1 MTIKMK
7 KYTKLIFKIL
17 VSAVFLF
24 WIIFKVDW
32 RNVVENVSNLN
43 IFYLFFYIIVVVL
56 GIAISS
62 YKWKVLANFKGI
74 QLSFLEFFKFYLT
87 GTFIN
92 NFMPSFVGGDT
103 FKAYETGKAQGKYIE
118 SASSVFMD
126 RITGL
131 FGATILALIFSL
143 LNIIKVIDSKVLII
157 VNIIIFLSFLTDIFI
172 AKVRK
177 YTFWSRFGKY
187 FPDKVVAFV
196 ADLGTY
202 NNNSKIF
209 RKTILLTFVF
219 DFVGLALANYILFL
233 AFGIQIGILD
243 YLSVIFLISIVSS
256 VPISINNIGIK
267 EWAYITFFGVFGLS
281 SSAVITVAITSRM
294 IQMLISFFA
303 LPIYLRR
310 SKKI

>member
-1 MTIKMK
+1 MFK
-7 KYTKLIFKIL
+7 KYTKLLFKIL

-32 RNVVENVSNLN
+32 TSVIENVSNLN
-43 IFYLFFYIIVVVL
+43 GFYLIFYILAVIL
-56 GIAISS
+56 GIIISS

-74 QLSFLEFFKFYLT
+74 KLNFLEFFKFYLT

-118 SASSVFMD
+118 ATSAVFMD

-143 LNIIKVIDSKVLII
+143 LNIAKVIDSKVLII
-157 VNIIIFLSFLTDIFI
+157 INIIIALSFLTDIFI

-177 YTFWSRFGKY
+177 YAFWSRLGKY

-202 NNNSKIF
+202 NNDSKIF
-209 RKTILLTFVF
+209 RKTILLAFVF
-219 DFVGLALANYILFL
+219 DFIGIALANYILFL

-243 YLSVIFLISIVSS
+243 YMSVIFLISIVSA

-281 SSAVITVAITSRM
+281 SSGVIAVAIASRM

-303 LPIYLRR
+303 LPIYLKR
-310 SKKI
+310 SKKYVK